1 MKVFAPTALAP
12 FALAPF
18 ALALAAAAPAEAP
31 PKLAFPMACVPGRT
45 CEIQHYVDRDPGPG
59 TRDYRCGLETYQ
71 GHDGLDI
78 RVPDLAAQ
86 RRGVAVLAAAPGTV
100 VGVRDEMPDISITAP
115 GAPPVP
121 SNRMCGNGVVIDH
134 GGGWK
139 TQYCHMA
146 RGSVSVRT
154 GQVVAAGAQIGRVGM
169 SGGAEFPHLH
179 FKVMHGDQVVD
190 PFAPDM
196 SHPQACAPQAGLWTA
211 KALAAMPYHA
221 GAILNA
227 GFTNAVP
234 TMPAVEDGALPAVDA
249 TAPALVVYVR
259 SIGLMPGDVV
269 DLTLTGPGGLSLH
282 DSKAPLANWRAQDL
296 LAIGKK
302 RPAGGWPPGVYAADY
317 KVLRQGKPVL
327 SRHLE
332 LRL

>member
-1 MKVFAPTALAP
+1 MKALALIPLAP
-12 FALAPF
+12 FAL
-18 ALALAAAAPAEAP
+18 LLSAAAAPADAP
-31 PKLAFPMACVPGRT
+31 PKLAFPVACTPGQT

-71 GHDGLDI
+71 GHDGVDI

-86 RRGVAVLAAAPGTV
+86 RRGVAVLAAAPGKV
-100 VGVRDEMPDISITAP
+100 VGMRDEMADISITAP

-146 RGSVSVRT
+146 RGSVSVKT
-154 GQVVAAGAQIGRVGM
+154 GDIVAAGAQLGRVGM

-179 FKVMHGDQVVD
+179 FKVIHGDQAID

-196 SHPQACAPQAGLWTA
+196 SHPEACAAQAGLWTP
-211 KALAAMPYHA
+211 KAQAAMPYHA
-221 GAILNA
+221 GVVLNA
-227 GFTNAVP
+227 GFSTAVP
-234 TMPAVEDGALPAVDA
+234 TMQAVEDGALPPVTAA
-249 TAPALVVYVR
+249 APALVVYVR
-259 SIGLMPGDVV
+259 AIGLLPGDVV

-282 DSKAPLANWRAQDL
+282 DARPPLARWRAQDL
-296 LAIGKK
+296 FAIGRK
-302 RPAGGWPPGVYAADY
+302 RPATGWLSGTYAADY
-317 KVLRQGKPVL
+317 KVIRQGKVAL

-332 LRL
+332 LKL

>member
-1 MKVFAPTALAP
+1 MKVLALSALAP
-12 FALAPF
+12 LAV
-18 ALALAAAAPAEAP
+18 LLSAATAPGGPP
-31 PKLAFPMACVPGRT
+31 PKLALPVACVPGQT

-71 GHDGLDI
+71 GHDGVDI

-86 RRGVAVLAAAPGTV
+86 RRGVAVLAAAPGKV
-100 VGVRDEMPDISITAP
+100 LRVRDEMPDISITAP

-121 SNRMCGNGVVIDH
+121 NDRMCGNGMVIDH
-134 GGGWK
+134 GGGWM
-139 TQYCHMA
+139 TQYCHLT
-146 RGSVSVRT
+146 RGSVAVKAGDT
-154 GQVVAAGAQIGRVGM
+154 VAAGAPIGRVGM

-179 FKVMHGDQVVD
+179 FKVIHGDQVVD

-196 SHPQACAPQAGLWTA
+196 SHPESCTPQAGLWTA
-211 KALAAMPYHA
+211 KAQAAMPYRA

-227 GFTNAVP
+227 GFTEAVP
-234 TMPAVEDGALPAVDA
+234 TMQTVEEGSVPPAGANS
-249 TAPALVVYVR
+249 PALVVYVR

-282 DSKAPLANWRAQDL
+282 NAKPALANWRAQDL
-296 LAIGKK
+296 FAIGKK
-302 RPAGGWPPGVYAADY
+302 RPPTGWPSGVYAADY
-317 KVLRQGKPVL
+317 KVLRQGKAAL

>member
-1 MKVFAPTALAP
+1 MKVLPLAALVP
-12 FALAPF
+12 FGWILG
-18 ALALAAAAPAEAP
+18 AAAPADAP
-31 PKLAFPMACVPGRT
+31 PKLAFPVACAVGKT

-71 GHDGLDI
+71 GHDGVDI

-86 RRGVAVLAAAPGTV
+86 RRGVAVLAAAPGKV
-100 VGVRDEMPDISITAP
+100 AGVRDEMPDISITAP
-115 GAPPVP
+115 GAPAVP

-139 TQYCHMA
+139 TQYCHLA
-146 RGSVSVRT
+146 RGSVAVKT
-154 GQVVAAGAQIGRVGM
+154 GDVVAAGTPIGRVGM

-179 FKVMHGDQVVD
+179 FKVVHAGQVVD

-196 SHPQACAPQAGLWTA
+196 SNPTACATQATLWSA
-211 KALAAMPYHA
+211 KAQAALPYHA

-227 GFTNAVP
+227 GFSQAVP
-234 TMPAVEDGALPAVDA
+234 TMQTVEDGALPPV
-249 TAPALVVYVR
+249 TAASPALVVYVR
-259 SIGLMPGDVV
+259 AIGLLPGDVV

-282 DSKAPLANWRAQDL
+282 DAKAPLAVWRAQDL
-296 LAIGKK
+296 FAIGKK
-302 RPAGGWPPGVYAADY
+302 RPASGWPSGTYAADY
-317 KVLRQGKPVL
+317 RVLRNGKPAL

-332 LRL
+332 LKL